1 MAKDSTSTHTSSCDS
16 AIKCKVYNPYND
28 TKDTLVDE
36 TTENAYSFWF
46 YILIRSIADI
56 FPAAAIAL
64 LGGAVIIATRETSTG
79 RGDVG
84 KQFAVGAL
92 GFGLFPLL
100 VGCFEDMFMFAI
112 GCFTFLLLLATVVI
126 LIDE

>member
-1 MAKDSTSTHTSSCDS
+1 MHKDSTIGHASSCDPI
-16 AIKCKVYNPYND
+16 IKCKVYNPYND
-28 TKDTLVDE
+28 TKDTLIDE

-46 YILIRSIADI
+46 YLLIRSIADI

-84 KQFAVGAL
+84 KQFAAGAL
-92 GFGLFPLL
+92 GFGLFAPL
-100 VGCFEDMFMFAI
+100 VGCFKETSLFAV
-112 GCFTFLLLLATVVI
+112 GCFTFLLLLAAVI
-126 LIDE
+126 IMVDE